1 MCFLNYRTGVL
12 LGMNWIDVVVYNS
25 ISMSLISSIYSDW
38 YTVYVLLVIKK
49 IRRKRHDTRLCVVI
63 ILVKQYMYFC
73 DETSYYILKRP

>member
-73 DETSYYILKRP
+73 DETSYYNLKRP